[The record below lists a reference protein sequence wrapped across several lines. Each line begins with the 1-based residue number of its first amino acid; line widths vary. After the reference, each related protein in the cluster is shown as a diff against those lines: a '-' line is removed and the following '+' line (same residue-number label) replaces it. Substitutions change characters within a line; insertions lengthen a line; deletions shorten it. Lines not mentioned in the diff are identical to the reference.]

1 MFTIISRVNRYLIIL
16 GYILALLFAV
26 QQFDNWMSHQD
37 SPTLSDIVGLIAGI
51 LICLF
56 TFWKIIKIFLRFYF

>member
-1 MFTIISRVNRYLIIL
+1 MFSLISRVIRFLIIL
-16 GYILALLFAV
+16 GYILALVFAV
-26 QQFDNWMSHQD
+26 QQFDNWLSHHD

>member
-1 MFTIISRVNRYLIIL
+1 MFSLISRVIRFLIIL
-16 GYILALLFAV
+16 GYILALVFAV
-26 QQFDNWMSHQD
+26 QQFDNWMSHHV

>member
-1 MFTIISRVNRYLIIL
+1 MFSLISRVIRFLIIL
-16 GYILALLFAV
+16 GYILALVFAV
-26 QQFDNWMSHQD
+26 QQFDNWMGHHD

>member
-1 MFTIISRVNRYLIIL
+1 MFSLISRVIRFLIIL
-16 GYILALLFAV
+16 GYILALVFAV
-26 QQFDNWMSHQD
+26 QQFDNWMSHHD
-37 SPTLSDIVGLIAGI
+37 SKTLSDIVGFIAGI